1 MVMDFDWLRDFLAL
15 AEHRTFSRAAE
26 VRNITQPAFSRR
38 VRALEEW
45 IGTALFARSAQGAAL
60 TPAGL
65 YFRPQAQALLGL
77 LERARRETRS
87 VGESETAALAIA
99 ATHAL
104 SFTFFPGWVREVTR
118 SRAPGAINLIS
129 DSMTACE
136 QLLLSGQVHFL
147 LCHFHPDA
155 RAGLAADRFPSL
167 RVGDDVLVP
176 MCAPDAQGQAKW
188 SLESGRTPPIPYLSY
203 GEASGLGRIITACQG
218 DKLAHAVTRFT
229 SQLAATLATMAR
241 DGHGV
246 AWLPRTLTSEDQ
258 RRGQLVRAGSERFDI
273 PVEIRLFRSL
283 ETRNRAADE
292 LWDDIA
298 GA

>member
-1 MVMDFDWLRDFLAL
+1 MDFDWLRDFLAL

-45 IGTALFARSAQGAAL
+45 IGTALFTRSAQGAAL
-60 TPAGL
+60 TPAGE
-65 YFRPQAQALLGL
+65 YFRPQAQALLGA

-118 SRAPGAINLIS
+118 SRAPSTINLIS
-129 DSMTACE
+129 DSMAACE

-147 LCHFHPDA
+147 LCHFHSNA
-155 RAGLAADRFPSL
+155 RTGFEVGRFPSV
-167 RVGDDVLVP
+167 RVGDDVLIP
-176 MCAPDAQGQAKW
+176 MCAPDAEGQAKW
-188 SLESGRTPPIPYLSY
+188 SLESSRTIPYLSY
-203 GEASGLGRIITACQG
+203 SDASGLGRIIAACQG
-218 DKLAHAVTRFT
+218 DKLAHTVTRLT

-246 AWLPRTLTSEDQ
+246 VWLPQTLTSEDQ
-258 RRGQLVRAGSERFDI
+258 RRGQLVRAGPEQFDI

-283 ETRNRAADE
+283 ETRNKAADE

>member
-1 MVMDFDWLRDFLAL
+1 MDFDWLRDFLSL

-45 IGTALFARSAQGAAL
+45 IGTALFTRGAQGAAL
-60 TPAGL
+60 TSAGL
-65 YFRPQAQALLGL
+65 YFRPQAQELLGV

-87 VGESETAALAIA
+87 IGESEITALAIA

-118 SRAPGAINLIS
+118 SRAPGAISLIS

-136 QLLLSGQVHFL
+136 QLLLSGKVHFL

-155 RAGLAADRFPSL
+155 QAAFASERFPSV
-167 RVGDDVLVP
+167 RVGEDVLVP
-176 MCAPDAQGQAKW
+176 MCAPNAHGEATWFLDSCQGPQ
-188 SLESGRTPPIPYLSY
+188 IPYLSY
-203 GEASGLGRIITACQG
+203 GEASGLGRIIAACQ
-218 DKLAHAVTRFT
+218 DHKLAHPVARFT

-246 AWLPRTLTSEDQ
+246 AWLPQTLTSDDQ
-258 RRGQLVRAGSERFDI
+258 RRGQLVRAGPERFDI

-292 LWDDIA
+292 LWNDIS